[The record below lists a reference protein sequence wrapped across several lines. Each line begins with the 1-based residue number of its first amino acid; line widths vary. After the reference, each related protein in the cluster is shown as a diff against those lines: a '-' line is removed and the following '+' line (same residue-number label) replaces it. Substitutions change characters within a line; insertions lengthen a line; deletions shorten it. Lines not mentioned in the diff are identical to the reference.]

1 MHQNRREQI
10 AMSVSRND
18 FHGLWRASAN
28 EGVPY
33 SEDFPEALL
42 TLPEFIDNSL
52 GAGGATVID
61 IKFNIT
67 NPSECEFS
75 ITDNGKGLVSEKRM
89 KEWSSKDVGSNN
101 TENIYGHGAKK
112 ALSKFAPEYSTATW
126 KMYWRKQDRRGLV
139 GALNVLSSPYNGL
152 ETVHIEDD
160 KNDDICPD
168 HGTRLTI
175 KFDIKVFGRFDASDS
190 LMGAVQ
196 ELIRVRYEPSQYQP
210 YTINIKVINGT
221 AVLEYKST
229 EMKSLREC
237 LEAEPP
243 TNVKKIY
250 ERELVL
256 DKTTAHV
263 SFYEIVTDGRSYNIA
278 GLPTFGRKNMKA
290 SRVHIARH
298 GRYIEAMPIAKFLGK
313 EEHNSLNGKIGFIRF
328 SGEELPTPCTTKVKM
343 YEECHVFKKMIT
355 LIRKNVDPIITKP
368 AAKTPV
374 TATVKAPA
382 AIQAAGGAPA
392 TVTAPAVVNSP
403 AKVKPPATVTAP
415 AQAVVNSPAQAVV
428 NSPAAAKVKETVKA
442 PVTAREIVNSYA
454 TVTPH
459 VNVPA
464 VHTGTHPSSAGGAA
478 KQVYSPKVITK
489 ADSIDDADREI
500 LKNLSTRYG
509 KELLIRVIQDTVI

>member
-1 MHQNRREQI
+1 
-10 AMSVSRND
+10 MSVSRND

-61 IKFNIT
+61 VKFNIT
-67 NPSECEFS
+67 NPNECEFS

-89 KEWSSKDVGSNN
+89 KEWSSKDVGSNS

-112 ALSKFAPEYSTATW
+112 ALSKFAPEYSKATW

-139 GALNVLSSPYNGL
+139 GTLNILSSPYNGL
-152 ETVHIEDD
+152 ETAHIEDD

-175 KFDIKVFGRFDASDS
+175 KFAITVLGKFDTSDS

-196 ELIRVRYEPSQYQP
+196 EIIRIRYEPSQYLP
-210 YTINIKVINGT
+210 YVINVKVINGT
-221 AVLEYKST
+221 AALDYKST

-243 TNVKKIY
+243 TNVKKIC

-263 SFYEIVTDGRSYNIA
+263 SFYEIVADGRSYSIP
-278 GLPTFGRKNMKA
+278 GLPTFGRKNMRA

-328 SGEELPTPCTTKVKM
+328 TGEELPTPCTTKVKM
-343 YEECHVFKKMIT
+343 YEECPVFKKMIT
-355 LIRKNVDPIITKP
+355 LIRKNVDPIISKM
-368 AAKTPV
+368 AVKAQE
-374 TATVKAPA
+374 TVKAP
-382 AIQAAGGAPA
+382 IKVPETVKAPIKVPETAKA
-392 TVTAPAVVNSP
+392 T
-403 AKVKPPATVTAP
+403 
-415 AQAVVNSPAQAVV
+415 
-428 NSPAAAKVKETVKA
+428 VKETVKA
-442 PVTAREIVNSYA
+442 PPQE
-454 TVTPH
+454 TVKAPPQETVKAPPQET
-459 VNVPA
+459 VKAPTKEPVKVPA
-464 VHTGTHPSSAGGAA
+464 KVPNVSTGDSQTVVKPLSAGGAA
-478 KQVYSPKVITK
+478 KQVYPPKAITK
-489 ADSIDDADREI
+489 EEEIDNADHEI
-500 LKNLSTRYG
+500 LKNLRAKYG
-509 KELLIRVIQDTVI
+509 KEVLIRVLNETGV

>member
-42 TLPEFIDNSL
+42 TLPEFIDNAL

-61 IKFNIT
+61 VKFNIT
-67 NPSECEFS
+67 NPRECEFS

-89 KEWSSKDVGSNN
+89 KEWSSKDVGSNS

-139 GALNVLSSPYNGL
+139 GTLNILSSPYNGL
-152 ETVHIEDD
+152 ETSHIEDD
-160 KNDDICPD
+160 KSDDICPD

-175 KFDIKVFGRFDASDS
+175 KFDITVLGKSNAPDS
-190 LMGAVQ
+190 LMVAVQ
-196 ELIRVRYEPSQYQP
+196 EIIRIRYEPSQYLP
-210 YTINIKVINGT
+210 YVINVKVINGT
-221 AVLEYKST
+221 AVLDYKST

-250 ERELVL
+250 ERELTL

-263 SFYEIVTDGRSYNIA
+263 SFYEIITDGRGYSIP

-298 GRYIEAMPIAKFLGK
+298 GRYIEAMPIAKFLGR
-313 EEHNSLNGKIGFIRF
+313 EDHNSLNGKIGFIRF
-328 SGEELPTPCTTKVKM
+328 TGEELPTPCTTKVKM
-343 YEECHVFKKMIT
+343 YEECPVFKKMIE
-355 LIRKNVDPIITKP
+355 LIRKNVDPIITKLSV
-368 AAKTPV
+368 KEPV
-374 TATVKAPA
+374 TATVKAPTKVPDTVKA
-382 AIQAAGGAPA
+382 PAQAAGGASA
-392 TVTAPAVVNSP
+392 AVKAPAPTKEPTKAYAKAPETVVAPTKAHAKTPETVLAPTKAPQAP
-403 AKVKPPATVTAP
+403 AGDPQSVVKPP
-415 AQAVVNSPAQAVV
+415 
-428 NSPAAAKVKETVKA
+428 
-442 PVTAREIVNSYA
+442 
-454 TVTPH
+454 
-459 VNVPA
+459 
-464 VHTGTHPSSAGGAA
+464 SAGGAT
-478 KQVYSPKVITK
+478 KQVYPPKVITK
-489 ADSIDDADREI
+489 EEVMTDADNEI
-500 LKNLSTRYG
+500 LKNLRAKYG
-509 KELLIRVIQDTVI
+509 KEELIRVLQETGV

>member
-1 MHQNRREQI
+1 
-10 AMSVSRND
+10 MSVSRND

-33 SEDFPEALL
+33 SDDFPEALL

-61 IKFNIT
+61 VKFNIT
-67 NPSECEFS
+67 NPRECEFS

-89 KEWSSKDVGSNN
+89 KEWSSKDVGSNS

-160 KNDDICPD
+160 KNDDICPE

-175 KFDIKVFGRFDASDS
+175 KFDIKVFGKFDTSDS
-190 LMGAVQ
+190 LMVAVQ

-210 YTINIKVINGT
+210 YTINVKVINGT
-221 AVLEYKST
+221 AVLDYKST

-237 LEAEPP
+237 LEAEIP

-256 DKTTAHV
+256 DKTIAHV
-263 SFYEIVTDGRSYNIA
+263 SFYEIVTDGRSYNIP

-328 SGEELPTPCTTKVKM
+328 TGEELPTPCTTKVKM
-343 YEECHVFKKMIT
+343 YEECPVFKKMIT
-355 LIRKNVDPIITKP
+355 LIRKNVDPIITKM
-368 AAKTPV
+368 AVKAPV
-374 TATVKAPA
+374 TAIVKAPATVKAPA
-382 AIQAAGGAPA
+382 HAAGGAPPAITAKEPPTTVKEPPTTAKAQAITAKEPPTTAKAQA
-392 TVTAPAVVNSP
+392 TTAKEPPTTVKEPPTTAKAQATTAKEPPTTAKEPPTTAAGGEPQPVYPPKAISKEPAV
-403 AKVKPPATVTAP
+403 
-415 AQAVVNSPAQAVV
+415 
-428 NSPAAAKVKETVKA
+428 
-442 PVTAREIVNSYA
+442 
-454 TVTPH
+454 
-459 VNVPA
+459 
-464 VHTGTHPSSAGGAA
+464 G
-478 KQVYSPKVITK
+478 
-489 ADSIDDADREI
+489 DADRDI
-500 LKNLSTRYG
+500 LKNLCVNYG
-509 KELLIRVIQDTVI
+509 KDVLIRLLHEMGV

>member
-1 MHQNRREQI
+1 
-10 AMSVSRND
+10 MSVSRND

-61 IKFNIT
+61 VKFNIT
-67 NPSECEFS
+67 NPRECEFS

-89 KEWSSKDVGSNN
+89 KEWSSKDVGSNS

-160 KNDDICPD
+160 KNDDICPE

-175 KFDIKVFGRFDASDS
+175 KFDIKVFGKFDTSDS
-190 LMGAVQ
+190 LMVAVQ

-210 YTINIKVINGT
+210 YTINVKVINGT
-221 AVLEYKST
+221 AVLDYKST

-237 LEAEPP
+237 LEAEIP

-250 ERELVL
+250 ERELVQ
-256 DKTTAHV
+256 DKTIAHV
-263 SFYEIVTDGRSYNIA
+263 SFYEIVTDGRSYNIP

-328 SGEELPTPCTTKVKM
+328 TGEELPTPCTTKVKM
-343 YEECHVFKKMIT
+343 YEECPVFKKMIT
-355 LIRKNVDPIITKP
+355 LIRKNVDPIITKMAVKAP
-368 AAKTPV
+368 AQAAGGASATVKAPPATPATV
-374 TATVKAPA
+374 KAPSAGGASATVKAPA
-382 AIQAAGGAPA
+382 TTPAAVKSPPPTTAKEPPATAKEPPMTVKEPPMTVKELPMTAKEPPMTAKEPPTTAAGGGPKPVYPPKAI
-392 TVTAPAVVNSP
+392 
-403 AKVKPPATVTAP
+403 AK
-415 AQAVVNSPAQAVV
+415 
-428 NSPAAAKVKETVKA
+428 E
-442 PVTAREIVNSYA
+442 PVMGDTD
-454 TVTPH
+454 H
-459 VNVPA
+459 
-464 VHTGTHPSSAGGAA
+464 
-478 KQVYSPKVITK
+478 
-489 ADSIDDADREI
+489 EI
-500 LKNLSTRYG
+500 LKNLCVNYG
-509 KELLIRVIQDTVI
+509 KDVLIRLLQEMRV

>member
-33 SEDFPEALL
+33 SDDFPEALL

-52 GAGGATVID
+52 GAGGASVID
-61 IKFNIT
+61 VKFNIT
-67 NPSECEFS
+67 NPRECELS
-75 ITDNGKGLVSEKRM
+75 ITDNGRGLVSEKRM
-89 KEWSSKDVGSNN
+89 KEWSSKDVGSNS
-101 TENIYGHGAKK
+101 TENVYGHGAKK

-139 GALNVLSSPYNGL
+139 GTLNILSSPYNGL
-152 ETVHIEDD
+152 ETLHTEDD
-160 KNDDICPD
+160 KSDDICPD

-175 KFDIKVFGRFDASDS
+175 KFAITVLGKFNTSDS
-190 LMGAVQ
+190 LMVAVQ
-196 ELIRVRYEPSQYQP
+196 EIIRVRYEPSQYQP
-210 YTINIKVINGT
+210 YTINVKVIDGT
-221 AVLEYKST
+221 AVLDYKST

-250 ERELVL
+250 ERELTL

-263 SFYEIVTDGRSYNIA
+263 SFYEIITDGRGYSIA

-328 SGEELPTPCTTKVKM
+328 TGEELPTPCTTKVKM
-343 YEECHVFKKMIT
+343 HEECPVFKKMIT
-355 LIRKNVDPIITKP
+355 LIRKNVDPIITKS
-368 AAKTPV
+368 AAKEPV
-374 TATVKAPA
+374 IATVKAPTKA
-382 AIQAAGGAPA
+382 PEPIKVQSTVKEPTLVKAQAKAPEPIKLP
-392 TVTAPAVVNSP
+392 TKEPTKEP
-403 AKVKPPATVTAP
+403 AKVP
-415 AQAVVNSPAQAVV
+415 
-428 NSPAAAKVKETVKA
+428 AKVSNAPTWDPQSVVK
-442 PVTAREIVNSYA
+442 PT
-454 TVTPH
+454 
-459 VNVPA
+459 
-464 VHTGTHPSSAGGAA
+464 SAGGAA
-478 KQVYSPKVITK
+478 KQVYPPKAIDKEEAIT
-489 ADSIDDADREI
+489 DADHEI
-500 LKNLSTRYG
+500 LKNLLTKYG
-509 KELLIRVIQDTVI
+509 KKEIIRVLNETGV

>member
-1 MHQNRREQI
+1 
-10 AMSVSRND
+10 MSVSRND

-52 GAGGATVID
+52 GAGGASVID

-89 KEWSSKDVGSNN
+89 KEWSSKDVGSNS

-152 ETVHIEDD
+152 ETTHIEDD

-210 YTINIKVINGT
+210 YTINVKVINGT

-237 LEAEPP
+237 LEAEIP

-250 ERELVL
+250 ERELVQ
-256 DKTTAHV
+256 DKTIAHV

-328 SGEELPTPCTTKVKM
+328 TGEELPTPCTTKVKM
-343 YEECHVFKKMIT
+343 YEECPVFKKMIT
-355 LIRKNVDPIITKP
+355 LIRKNVDPIITKM
-368 AAKTPV
+368 A
-374 TATVKAPA
+374 VKAPVTVIVKA
-382 AIQAAGGAPA
+382 AGGAPQAAGGAPA
-392 TVTAPAVVNSP
+392 AVKEPPTTAKAPAAVKESP
-403 AKVKPPATVTAP
+403 TTAKAP
-415 AQAVVNSPAQAVV
+415 AAVKEPPTTAKA
-428 NSPAAAKVKETVKA
+428 PAAVKEPPTTAKEPAAVKEPPTTAKA
-442 PVTAREIVNSYA
+442 PAAVKESPTTAKEPAAVKEPPKAIAKEEAIDNSDHE
-454 TVTPH
+454 T
-459 VNVPA
+459 
-464 VHTGTHPSSAGGAA
+464 
-478 KQVYSPKVITK
+478 
-489 ADSIDDADREI
+489 
-500 LKNLSTRYG
+500 LKNLRAKYG
-509 KELLIRVIQDTVI
+509 KDMLIRLLQETGV